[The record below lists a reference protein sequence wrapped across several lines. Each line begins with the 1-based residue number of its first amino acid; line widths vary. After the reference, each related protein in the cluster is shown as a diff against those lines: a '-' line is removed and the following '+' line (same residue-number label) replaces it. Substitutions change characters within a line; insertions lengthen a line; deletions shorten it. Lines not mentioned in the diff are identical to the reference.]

1 MKDFVLVL
9 AAVSG
14 SLILGGCADQ
24 QYMPLVFGQS
34 DTLGIS
40 ISGSTTEQGAELTL
54 GYKGRNI
61 AIIPVV
67 VKQADGTVIN
77 VFATRKGGTN
87 KEGGTNADFVDAL
100 SVFGQFEAAAS
111 GGTATGTQPAVQ
123 ASLGKF
129 FATGLAALNI
139 SEGFAKKLENEG
151 KTQVPSGIQ

>member
-1 MKDFVLVL
+1 MRRKEMKDFVLVL

-61 AIIPVV
+61 AIIPVI
-67 VKQADGTVIN
+67 VKQADGTLIN
-77 VFATRKGGTN
+77 VFATRKGAENGDF
-87 KEGGTNADFVDAL
+87 ADVL

-139 SEGFAKKLENEG
+139 SDGFAKKLAKEG
-151 KTQVPSGIQ
+151 VTQEQSGTQ